1 MLAWQAIYQLTHL
14 PRASFDGVSS
24 VLRYMMSGDVPSALQ
39 VDMVTDPGQLK
50 TLVWLLKNY
59 VRAPHQDGLMIL

>member
-39 VDMVTDPGQLK
+39 VDMVLTQGSLK
-50 TLVWLLKNY
+50 HLC
-59 VRAPHQDGLMIL
+59 GS